1 MRKQCNVDDFEWE
14 TINNYINIEA
24 SEDGLIAVSYA
35 QKQYEGF
42 RRLRLC
48 IGQEE
53 LQEWLLEQREGGELS
68 VSLSSRRTYKYV
80 LTSLSLVWCYKVDA
94 KNSHPKRTPIYD
106 EGAGVKPLAGSQN
119 GTRKGRPKTNTSP
132 SGDLQY
138 RFHTMY
144 TWPFD
149 TFCSIWRTR
158 TWPKAFV

>member
-68 VSLSSRRTYKYV
+68 VSLSSRRTYV
-80 LTSLSLVWCYKVDA
+80 LTSLSLVWATKWTLRTL
-94 KNSHPKRTPIYD
+94 NPKRTPIYD
-106 EGAGVKPLAGSQN
+106 
-119 GTRKGRPKTNTSP
+119 
-132 SGDLQY
+132 
-138 RFHTMY
+138 
-144 TWPFD
+144 
-149 TFCSIWRTR
+149 
-158 TWPKAFV
+158 